1 MTRMKKILSFIMV
14 ALAVAACATKEAP
27 TSLDDVVDLRYRV
40 NDVYD
45 LPATN
50 APVFTI
56 VVKSTKPWTLRS
68 LHPTWCMI
76 ETEEGE
82 AVSDSLVRIGKG
94 ENTSVKVKYYDN
106 TKLDDRTD
114 TILIA
119 SGKWIGKQVLINQ
132 KGIAY
137 LDVDMAERELDMAKD
152 GSDVSFHIKSN
163 QDWSVAP
170 DKDSPW
176 LTVKEGATGSLDGVV
191 TVGAPD
197 NSGEM
202 RYGRLDIFDRKGVK
216 MKWQVVITQDGV
228 QLEPVAVEVYNEDTK
243 KNDLEL
249 REDYIAHTFAMPVK
263 SNASWTVVKKSEAD
277 TWFTLLDAGGN
288 GDGNVRIQFT
298 QNEGAD
304 IREAFIVLT
313 TIPSEPGAATVT
325 KEVKVRQAYK
335 VLPQRYNF
343 TDQEVYDAWPDSK
356 NTSNGYVNPPQMV
369 ENGMLIVQNCQVRQ
383 RSMAFSG
390 TYTFHWADID
400 DAARVRMWFYI
411 KDSETIKFNLYQGNT
426 DLSGFTG
433 LTNTTYDT
441 AVKEHEIGFENTPT
455 ADGYCHIVFKLDG
468 VEFTSCTTSA
478 TNSPSCVW
486 GLGLDQVYMA
496 VDKGGSAVI
505 EWYEYTPPFS
515 WE

>member
-1 MTRMKKILSFIMV
+1 MTIMKKILSFITV
-14 ALAVAACATKEAP
+14 ALVVAACATKEAP

-119 SGKWIGKQVLINQ
+119 SGKWIGKKVIINQ
-132 KGIAY
+132 KGIAF
-137 LDVDMAERELDMAKD
+137 LDVDEAERALDMAKD

-163 QDWSVAP
+163 QNWSVAP

-176 LTVKEGATGSLDGVV
+176 LTVKEGATGTLDGIV

-202 RYGRLDIFDRKGVK
+202 RYGRLDIFDRNGVK

-277 TWFTLLDAGGN
+277 TWFTLLDAGGTN
-288 GDGNVRIQFT
+288 DGSVRIQFT
-298 QNEGAD
+298 QNDSDA
-304 IREAFIVLT
+304 IREGFIVLT
-313 TIPSEPGAATVT
+313 TIPSEPGAAVVT

-335 VLPQRYNF
+335 TVPQRYYLNNE
-343 TDQEVYDAWPDSK
+343 EVFASWKSSIHGDWINAPE
-356 NTSNGYVNPPQMV
+356 TV
-369 ENGMLIVQNCQVRQ
+369 ENGMLLIPGTQVKKEKQ
-383 RSMAFSG
+383 ASSG
-390 TYTFHWADID
+390 VWTFHWRDIG
-400 DAARVRMWFYI
+400 ANANVRMWWYFG
-411 KDSETIKFNLYQGNT
+411 DPNIKFNLKRGNT
-426 DLSGFTG
+426 EISGASG
-433 LTNTTYDT
+433 VPSVSYDT
-441 AVKEHEIGFENTPT
+441 STPHDVT
-455 ADGYCHIVFKLDG
+455 IETVQADGGYCTMTFKLDG
-468 VEFTSCTTSA
+468 TVIGSFTSSA
-478 TNSPSCVW
+478 ASFPELTW
-486 GLGLDQVYMA
+486 G
-496 VDKGGSAVI
+496 AVI
-505 EWYEYTPPFS
+505 TQLYIGSEAGGDNATFEWYEYSAPFS